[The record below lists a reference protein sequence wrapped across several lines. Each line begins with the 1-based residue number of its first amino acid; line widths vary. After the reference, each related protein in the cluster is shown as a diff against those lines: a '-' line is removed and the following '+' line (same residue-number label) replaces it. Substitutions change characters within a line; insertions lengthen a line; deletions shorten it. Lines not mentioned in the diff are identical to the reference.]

1 MRDNLTLRD
10 QYSGIWITEAFLGD
24 TLLPLLGYKGQQEKH
39 LEILKFDMVL
49 NFLYNYWEIK
59 KDNNGYKE
67 FKGMI
72 VQHNLE
78 IIRDSNG
85 RYL

>member
-1 MRDNLTLRD
+1 MP
-10 QYSGIWITEAFLGD
+10 EAFLGD
-24 TLLPLLGYKGQQEKH
+24 TLLPLLDYEGQQEKH

-59 KDNNGYKE
+59 EDNNGYKE

-72 VQHNLE
+72 VN
-78 IIRDSNG
+78 II
-85 RYL
+85 

>member
-1 MRDNLTLRD
+1 MP
-10 QYSGIWITEAFLGD
+10 EAFLGD
-24 TLLPLLGYKGQQEKH
+24 TMLPLLDYEGQQEKH

-59 KDNNGYKE
+59 EDNNGYKE

-72 VQHNLE
+72 VN
-78 IIRDSNG
+78 IT
-85 RYL
+85 

>member
-1 MRDNLTLRD
+1 MP
-10 QYSGIWITEAFLGD
+10 EAFLGD
-24 TLLPLLGYKGQQEKH
+24 TLLPLLDYEGQQEKH

-59 KDNNGYKE
+59 EDNNGYKE

-72 VQHNLE
+72 VN
-78 IIRDSNG
+78 IT
-85 RYL
+85 

>member
-1 MRDNLTLRD
+1 MP
-10 QYSGIWITEAFLGD
+10 EAFLGD
-24 TLLPLLGYKGQQEKH
+24 TLLPLLDYEGQQEKH

-59 KDNNGYKE
+59 EDNNGYKE

-72 VQHNLE
+72 IN
-78 IIRDSNG
+78 IT
-85 RYL
+85 